1 MQLAVPYRL
10 FDRLTLGLVV
20 LLVAAPI
27 TVLEVTRPSVQALRS
42 SAQEL
47 AARLPHT
54 APAVPTAKPTA
65 HPAAKPAP
73 AKPVPAATAAT
84 PAAAAAPS
92 TTAAAPATA
101 TTNSF
106 VHLRTAK
113 SVSSAILTD
122 LNAGTVVQ
130 LRSDAD
136 ATWQGV
142 TYQGK
147 TGYIYRAYLQY
158 QPAAA
163 TP

>member
-1 MQLAVPYRL
+1 MQLAAPHRL

-42 SAQEL
+42 NAQEL
-47 AARLPHT
+47 AARLPHATTT
-54 APAVPTAKPTA
+54 APAAKPTA
-65 HPAAKPAP
+65 HPATKPAP
-73 AKPVPAATAAT
+73 AKPVPAATPATSAA
-84 PAAAAAPS
+84 S
-92 TTAAAPATA
+92 GTTAAAPATA

-136 ATWQGV
+136 ATWQEV

-158 QPAAA
+158 QPATA